1 LTVHFGRQFIRC
13 QVSDAEPGEDQV
25 SYRTVSLSFS
35 QAFDAEPGEDQVSY
49 RSVTLSFSQAFDAE
63 PGEDQVPYRA
73 VTIIFRVSGFSMPSL
88 VKTRSR
94 IGP

>member
-1 LTVHFGRQFIRC
+1 VTM
-13 QVSDAEPGEDQV
+13 
-25 SYRTVSLSFS
+25 SFS
-35 QAFDAEPGEDQVSY
+35 QAFDAEPGEDQVS
-49 RSVTLSFSQAFDAE
+49 
-63 PGEDQVPYRA
+63 YRA